1 MACVVCANEG
11 TNKENEI
18 HKEKSEIKSIN
29 DEIEVEC
36 GYLDSLNNQR
46 NNKQKIELNM
56 ESKAVVD
63 ETSSAAPNVS
73 LRDRGVAG
81 DSIMDENH
89 GRTEFI
95 PTTAN
100 DEVYVKHAEEDIVE
114 QDNSSHSAGE
124 DNCDKQIENDR
135 DIIYDTSY
143 FEAEVKQILEE
154 RPEVIKTS
162 EIGEKPDQVM
172 DEEKPALSLN
182 VVKSFDDTRAE
193 EINEQ
198 VTQKTN
204 EDSES
209 KESDDSEHEFEHESA
224 AVEAACAEQEKPAV
238 KRKEITSVTR
248 VRAYSEQR
256 SGTNS
261 HVVSRDISSALR
273 SGSLESMKLYRQ
285 PENTTKG
292 SRTAGLTYSPPANA
306 TSPVGHLR
314 REKKPA
320 RMLRHTSFDT
330 VCYVLNLCNVNLWF
344 YSASCL
350 TALLTCSFEDYFS
363 ICFFFSLDVPC
374 LIHVSKSF
382 SSVCVEENYLF
393 SQIFRSGRVGALI
406 LNSW

>member
-11 TNKENEI
+11 NKVNET
-18 HKEKSEIKSIN
+18 HEEKYEIKSIN

-46 NNKQKIELNM
+46 NNKRKIEPNM
-56 ESKAVVD
+56 ENKAVVD

-73 LRDRGVAG
+73 PRDRGVAG
-81 DSIMDENH
+81 DSIMDENQ

-95 PTTAN
+95 PATAN
-100 DEVYVKHAEEDIVE
+100 DEVYVKNAEEDIVE
-114 QDNSSHSAGE
+114 QGNSSHSAGE
-124 DNCDKQIENDR
+124 DNCDKQIEKDR
-135 DIIYDTSY
+135 DIIYDASY
-143 FEAEVKQILEE
+143 FEPVGKQILEE
-154 RPEVIKTS
+154 KPEVIKTS

-182 VVKSFDDTRAE
+182 IVKSFDDTRAE

-209 KESDDSEHEFEHESA
+209 KESGDSEHEFEHESE
-224 AVEAACAEQEKPAV
+224 AVEAAFTEQEKPAV
-238 KRKEITSVTR
+238 KRKEITSLVTR

-261 HVVSRDISSALR
+261 HLVSRDISSALR
-273 SGSLESMKLYRQ
+273 SGSLESMKLFRQ

-292 SRTAGLTYSPPANA
+292 SRTTGLTYSPPANA
-306 TSPVGHLR
+306 RSPVGHLR

-330 VCYVLNLCNVNLWF
+330 VCYVLCLCNVNLWLH
-344 YSASCL
+344 SVSCL

-363 ICFFFSLDVPC
+363 ICFFLFIRCAMPDTC
-374 LIHVSKSF
+374 LEKHFPSI
-382 SSVCVEENYLF
+382 CRRNYLLF
-393 SQIFRSGRVGALI
+393 S
-406 LNSW
+406 